1 MKIIISVAV
10 ALFLIACSEDG
21 SNKAAKQDLFKESA
35 KTVETKAVVEELK
48 EVTPQEAPVVVAAET
63 PEESSTIV
71 VEETTEVL
79 EAVKTEVLA
88 AKSGADL
95 FKVCSSC
102 HGMNGEKK
110 ALNKS
115 KIIQGWS
122 EAQLSTALNG
132 YKDGSYGGAMKGLM
146 KPQATKLSDE
156 DIAIL
161 SKYISE
167 L

>member
-10 ALFLIACSEDG
+10 ALFLLGCSDDG
-21 SNKAAKQDLFKESA
+21 SNSSTKQEVAKEPA
-35 KTVETKAVVEELK
+35 VEV
-48 EVTPQEAPVVVAAET
+48 APVVVADENAQVIQ
-63 PEESSTIV
+63 EESTEV
-71 VEETTEVL
+71 VEVAQVIAT
-79 EAVKTEVLA
+79 
-88 AKSGADL
+88 KSGADL

-102 HGMNGEKK
+102 HGANGEKK

-122 EAQLSTALNG
+122 EVQVSTALNG

-146 KPQATKLSDE
+146 KSQVTKLSDE
-156 DIAIL
+156 DIEIL
-161 SKYISE
+161 AKHISG